1 VHILD
6 AVFKGSGYTVPPMVS
21 ALVANWLIKMPLA
34 YLLALPLNLGTDGVW
49 WSISIS
55 VLAELLILLAWY
67 RRSDWSR
74 REIRIGLVERVE
86 QFDSGDEPSY

>member
-1 VHILD
+1 
-6 AVFKGSGYTVPPMVS
+6 MVS

-55 VLAELLILLAWY
+55 VLAELLILLGLVPPQ
-67 RRSDWSR
+67 RLVPPRNPDRPWSR
-74 REIRIGLVERVE
+74 E
-86 QFDSGDEPSY
+86 